1 MQIIEKAFT
10 ESLLLRNCKGVL
22 KGFQTNFE
30 TFFLSIC
37 SNPTPVNYRVKKKRM
52 YTSEWTNSTNLS

>member
-22 KGFQTNFE
+22 KDFQTNFE
-30 TFFLSIC
+30 TFFKVFVAIRHLSI
-37 SNPTPVNYRVKKKRM
+37 T
-52 YTSEWTNSTNLS
+52 E

>member
-30 TFFLSIC
+30 TFF
-37 SNPTPVNYRVKKKRM
+37 
-52 YTSEWTNSTNLS
+52 